1 MKQIPSW
8 KAKMSSASQEFP
20 CILWNQ
26 KVHYRSHNSLPHVP
40 NLMMVYNAV
49 HKAKNINLILV

>member
-1 MKQIPSW
+1 MEKSPSW
-8 KAKMSSASQEFP
+8 KANMSSASQEIP
-20 CILWNQ
+20 YILWNQ

-49 HKAKNINLILV
+49 HKAKNIILILV